1 MSQNSAR
8 HYRVEH
14 HSAYRYSEPVML
26 SHQQLHL
33 TPRPLDFQ
41 RVQSHEITVT
51 PKPTATREIID
62 AFGNPMTEIAIESSH
77 RALDIIARAT
87 LEVIPPPA
95 LEADDTPA
103 WDSVREALRYR
114 VGWHPDPAL
123 LAATQFLFESPYAR
137 VKRDLRAYASDCFK
151 PGRPILA
158 AAKALMAKI
167 HAEFKYDAG
176 ATTVT
181 TPVMTFFEL
190 KRGVCQDFAH
200 FMISCLRSTGLAA
213 RYVSGYLLTRP
224 APGKPRRI
232 GADASH
238 AWTSV
243 YIPEIGWIDLDPTNN
258 LIPSWEHITLAWG
271 RDFSD
276 VTPLR
281 GVINGGGVQSLDV
294 KVTVET
300 VPDNDAGL
308 SATNFAAGERP
319 NG

>member
-1 MSQNSAR
+1 MSQNGAR
-8 HYRVEH
+8 HYRIAH
-14 HSAYRYSEPVML
+14 HSVYRYSEPVVL

-33 TPRPLDFQ
+33 TPRPLDSQ
-41 RVQSHEITVT
+41 RIHTHEITVG
-51 PKPTATREIID
+51 PKPTQRREIVD
-62 AFGNPMTEIAIESSH
+62 AFGNPVTEIAIESAH
-77 RALDIIARAT
+77 RALDIDARTILAVT
-87 LEVIPPPA
+87 PPSVA
-95 LEADDTPA
+95 EADATPGWETVRDALHYRAA
-103 WDSVREALRYR
+103 WQPEAG
-114 VGWHPDPAL
+114 V

-137 VKRDLRAYASDCFK
+137 VKRDLRAYASDCFQ

-243 YIPEIGWIDLDPTNN
+243 YIPEKGWIDLDPTNN
-258 LIPSWEHITLAWG
+258 LIPSLEHITLAWG

-281 GVINGGGVQSLDV
+281 GVINGGGVQSLEV
-294 KVTVET
+294 KVTVEA
-300 VPDNDAGL
+300 VAENEAGL
-308 SATNFAAGERP
+308 NATNRAAVERL